1 MSRCGQTETLLDVV
15 FSGAGLSSDQMGHAT
30 ECAECARSLAQA
42 RRFEDELHRAGAEL
56 TPESLAP
63 AFAMSPVATEST
75 GGPRVRSP
83 YRWTGAGVAAAIAI
97 SAVWVVGSALQE
109 RATPG
114 QTGSRPSDDQVVAWA
129 MGIEEIARRSQ
140 GLWNPA
146 QPSWELVRSERC
158 GGSSIAFFEG
168 VWGPNEER
176 MYAWGVG
183 PIGART
189 LTASGRGE
197 TVDAVEVARLRV
209 ELPPCDIVV
218 DRVAADL
225 DEIGGARELWTSVTG
240 EEEPE
245 GEVRLIGATPIADGH
260 RSGLNAETA
269 LPTFLVLLERQ
280 TDAAHWVEQASVSV
294 TNTWA
299 MGSDVGI
306 EREGFPE
313 AMRVFAEGR
322 HIDETVFA
330 WIDDE
335 RVRSVDIWIPRE
347 GVTLRYS
354 VASPG
359 FLARFDARVGSVDE
373 MEYQFRDSLGTVIAS
388 GSVAPWPVAGGEE

>member
-15 FSGAGLSSDQMGHAT
+15 FSGAGLSSGQMDHAT
-30 ECAECARSLAQA
+30 ECAECGRSLAQA
-42 RRFEDELHRAGAEL
+42 RRFEDELHRVGAEL

-75 GGPRVRSP
+75 GGPKVRSP
-83 YRWTGAGVAAAIAI
+83 YRWAGAGVAAAIAI

-114 QTGSRPSDDQVVAWA
+114 QTGSPASDEQVVAWA
-129 MGIEEIARRSQ
+129 MGIEETARRSM
-140 GLWNPA
+140 GLWDPD
-146 QPSWELVRSERC
+146 QPPWELVRSERC

-168 VWGPNEER
+168 VWANQER
-176 MYAWGVG
+176 LYVWAAGSVG
-183 PIGART
+183 DRS
-189 LTASGRGE
+189 LTASGRVE
-197 TVDAVEVARLRV
+197 TVDAVEVARLRAT
-209 ELPPCDIVV
+209 LPPCDIVV
-218 DRVAADL
+218 DRAAADL

-245 GEVRLIGATPIADGH
+245 GTVRLIGATPIADGH
-260 RSGLNAETA
+260 RAGLNAETA
-269 LPTFLVLLERQ
+269 IPTFLVLLERQ

-294 TNTWA
+294 GNNWA
-299 MGSDVGI
+299 IGSDVGI
-306 EREGFPE
+306 EREGTPE
-313 AMRVFAEGR
+313 TMRVFAEGR

-330 WIDDE
+330 WIDDDQ
-335 RVRSVDIWIPRE
+335 VRSVDIWIPRE

-354 VASPG
+354 VTVPG

-373 MEYQFRDSLGTVIAS
+373 MEYQFRDSAGSVVAS
-388 GSVAPWPVAGGEE
+388 GSVTPWPSDAADD